1 VRPDL
6 HAGKPQGCCAGP
18 SPEMCFT
25 EVYWAC
31 RTANI
36 ADGSNEILK
45 RTIVKHLLEG
55 DDEI

>member
-1 VRPDL
+1 
-6 HAGKPQGCCAGP
+6 
-18 SPEMCFT
+18 MCFT